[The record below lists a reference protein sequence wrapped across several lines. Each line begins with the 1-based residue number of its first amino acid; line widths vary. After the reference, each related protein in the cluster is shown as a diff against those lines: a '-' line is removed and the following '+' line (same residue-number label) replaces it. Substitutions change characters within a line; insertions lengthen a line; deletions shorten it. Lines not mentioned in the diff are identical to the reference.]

1 MVQASE
7 NIVVVDG
14 HDATTRQR
22 AETLA
27 NQLGLSIQAGD
38 VIHAMFVLGYTDGGL
53 ELRDSET
60 RPGRGLLVDFKS
72 LNPLEAMRRGG
83 FSRKQPLA
91 RAIGKDVDNVL
102 DATAGLAHD
111 AALLACMGYH
121 VTAVERSPILA
132 ALIADGLRRAM
143 DDPQLRP
150 LFEGRLTLINADS
163 REFLQDESRAFD
175 SIYIDPMFPPKRK
188 SFALAKKSIR
198 LVRAL
203 VGDDPDATELL
214 NVARRTRARV
224 AVKRP
229 THALPLGSGSI
240 ATVKSK
246 LVRYDIYKGASEL

>member
-1 MVQASE
+1 MVQAPE
-7 NIVVVDG
+7 NIVVVGG
-14 HDATTRQR
+14 HDAVTRQR
-22 AETLA
+22 TETLA
-27 NQLGLSIQAGD
+27 NQLGLSIQAAD
-38 VIHAMFVLGYTDGGL
+38 KTNAMFALDYTDAGL
-53 ELRDSET
+53 ELRDAET
-60 RPGRGLLVDFKS
+60 KPGRGLLVDFNS
-72 LNPLEAMRRGG
+72 LNPVQAMRRGG
-83 FSRKQPLA
+83 FSRKQALA
-91 RAIGKDVDNVL
+91 RAIGKDAVSVL

-143 DDPQLRP
+143 DDPQLRRF
-150 LFEGRLTLINADS
+150 FEDRLTLMNADS

-188 SFALAKKSIR
+188 SSALAKKSIR

-229 THALPLGSGSI
+229 THAPPLALGSV
-240 ATVKSK
+240 ATIKSK
-246 LVRYDIYKGASEL
+246 LVRYDIYNSASEL